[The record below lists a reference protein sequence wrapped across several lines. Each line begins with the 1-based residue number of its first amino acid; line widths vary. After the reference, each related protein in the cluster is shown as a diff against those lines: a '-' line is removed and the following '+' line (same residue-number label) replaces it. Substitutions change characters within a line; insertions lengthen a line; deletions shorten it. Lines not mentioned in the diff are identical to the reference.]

1 EKHFGFKAKQVLFAK
16 PAQRYGAVI
25 GGKLDILLEQPGDVS
40 KHVEAGKLAPVLS
53 IWPERFKIAPDTKA
67 TGPDYGLKWSPLLR
81 FRGLFVKKGT
91 PKEIVTYL
99 QAVFKE
105 AYNTKE
111 HQAFIKRKSLDI
123 VESYRSPADAKKELE
138 GAIATYAKVFKEL
151 GQKVRPGL

>member
-1 EKHFGFKAKQVLFAK
+1 
-16 PAQRYGAVI
+16 
-25 GGKLDILLEQPGDVS
+25 
-40 KHVEAGKLAPVLS
+40 
-53 IWPERFKIAPDTKA
+53 
-67 TGPDYGLKWSPLLR
+67 
-81 FRGLFVKKGT
+81 
-91 PKEIVTYL
+91 VTYL

-138 GAIATYAKVFKEL
+138 GAISTYAKVFKEL